1 MKNYRYCLYPTEE
14 QVSKLMSWIAI
25 CRQQYNSALLD
36 RQQHYRQY
44 RKGLSRMQQQKQL
57 AADKKQHPILHTV
70 PSQPL
75 QETLFRLEKAYQNF
89 FSGRARYPR
98 LKTERDY
105 RSLTF
110 TQFGTGTRRQKQ
122 KNGSFVER
130 PVRYAASF
138 DEKGQLCITQ
148 LGYISVDYHR
158 PLIGR
163 VKQVILKQEIDGRW
177 YAIFSVEE
185 PAQDK
190 KPKSPSLETGIDRG
204 LKVFAA
210 LSNGE
215 MIENPRFL
223 RKKEKQLARA
233 QRRLSRKQKGSSNA
247 RKQRAWVQQLHA
259 KVKHQRQDFLH
270 KETTRLAN
278 IYGLNAIEELKVR
291 SMIKNHRFAKSI
303 ADVGWGM
310 FAQMLDY
317 KTRDRGGM
325 LVKVAPHYT
334 SVNCSCCGH
343 PVKKSL
349 STRTH
354 ICPKCGFIADRD
366 TNAALNILQKAKD
379 QLCIA

>member
-1 MKNYRYCLYPTEE
+1 MKNFRYAIYPTVE
-14 QVSKLMSWIAI
+14 QATRLSSWIAF

-36 RQQHYRQY
+36 RQRHYRLY
-44 RKGLSRMQQQKQL
+44 HKGLSRAQQQKQL
-57 AADKKQHPILHTV
+57 AVDKKQHPILHTI
-70 PSQPL
+70 PSQAL

-98 LKTERDY
+98 LKTARDY

-110 TQFGTGTRRQKQ
+110 TQFGTGTQRQK
-122 KNGSFVER
+122 KKDGSFVIR
-130 PVRYAASF
+130 PVRYAASL
-138 DEKGQLCITQ
+138 DENGQLCMTQ
-148 LGYISVDYHR
+148 LGRIRVDYHR

-177 YAIFSVEE
+177 YANFFVDE
-185 PAQDK
+185 PTQTK
-190 KPKSPSLETGIDRG
+190 KTASSLEIGIDRG
-204 LKVFAA
+204 LKVLAA
-210 LSNGE
+210 LSNRE

-233 QRRLSRKQKGSSNA
+233 HRRLSRKQKGSSNA
-247 RKQRAWVQQLHA
+247 RKQRARVQQLHA

-278 IYGLNAIEELKVR
+278 TYGLIAIEDLKVR
-291 SMIKNHRFAKSI
+291 SMIKNRRLSKSI
-303 ADVGWGM
+303 ADAGWGM

-317 KTRDRGGM
+317 KTRDRGGI
-325 LVKVAPHYT
+325 LVKVAPYYT
-334 SVNCSCCGH
+334 TVNCSCCGH

-354 ICPKCGFIADRD
+354 SCPKCGYVADRD
-366 TNAALNILQKAKD
+366 TNAAINILQKAKD